1 MIRVRLHIQAAELVG
16 IEYLPGKDLPVL
28 RSVRGK
34 TAGAYKGAGSFQ
46 WTSAVR
52 ALLTLFLKAVEDPNG
67 IHLSGYGGSLAV
79 SWDDALSK
87 QPVWLCE
94 MFGADA
100 IGHCVARRFISRTN
114 PERKRP
120 GPVSLSLNQNYLA
133 ASMIEVV
140 MNGKVVTDVAE
151 ISAVRASVEGSSVEV
166 IAPATALAA

>member
-1 MIRVRLHIQAAELVG
+1 MRRVRIHIQANELVG
-16 IEYLPGKDLPVL
+16 TEYCPGKDLPVL

-34 TAGAYKGAGSFQ
+34 TSGAYKGAGSFQ
-46 WTSAVR
+46 WTSAVK
-52 ALLTLFLKAVEDPNG
+52 ALTLLFLRAVEDPNG

-79 SWDDALSK
+79 SLDYALSK

-94 MFGADA
+94 MFGTDGV
-100 IGHCVARRFISRTN
+100 GHSIARRFISRTN

-140 MNGKVVTDVAE
+140 VDGRVVTDIAE
-151 ISAVRASVEGSSVEV
+151 ISAARCAVEGEEFVGT
-166 IAPATALAA
+166 TALAA